1 MGRRVA
7 IVGVGNVMV
16 DIANYCAHFC
26 DCDEIIAIAR
36 RGPFE
41 KAYDDRE
48 FEDVEDAF
56 DRDAL
61 PRRRSSASGPRL
73 EAAGQNPDELLARP
87 RGQARAVAARTRARL
102 RFRFLASPKRVVA
115 EGGRVV
121 GLEVE
126 ENAARAQGRP
136 HRRGRHRR
144 DLA

>member
-16 DIANYCAHFC
+16 DIANYCAHFT

-56 DRDAL
+56 DHAL
-61 PRRRSSASGPRL
+61 YREEIERIRPRL
-73 EAAGQNPDELLARP
+73 VAAGQNPDELLDRA
-87 RGQARAVAARTRARL
+87 RGQARAVAPRPRPPALPLPGVAQARGRGGT
-102 RFRFLASPKRVVA
+102 VA
-115 EGGRVV
+115 WSGSRWRRTGSI
-121 GLEVE
+121 
-126 ENAARAQGRP
+126 ARATASSRP
-136 HRRGRHRR
+136 APARRP
-144 DLA
+144 